1 MGKLLGAQSRT
12 GAALAA
18 VPKTSVIK
26 TTNITKET
34 AKDEAIANFRTSMM
48 DTLTAF
54 QAKDTL
60 PMVKIFVS
68 IAQVLKDNGIDKMNA
83 PEGLT
88 MEILRY
94 IVYEATEEIGE
105 DKWIAYKEPSEFMD
119 ECHIA
124 IYKEGQAPAEVL
136 EEVNKGEMPEEVRA
150 QERAMRAA
158 AEREIMRKEGK
169 KAAKTLENAVGKLAV
184 DEGLATL
191 NTVKRDRR
199 TIEEIQRGLQTGEA
213 HQHQPN
219 KRSRS

>member
-18 VPKTSVIK
+18 VPKTSLIK
-26 TTNITKET
+26 TTNLTKET
-34 AKDEAIANFRTSMM
+34 AKDEAISTFRNSVM

-54 QAKDTL
+54 QSNDSL

-68 IAQVLKDNGIDKMNA
+68 IAQVLKENGIDKMNA

-124 IYKEGQAPAEVL
+124 VYKEGQAPADVL
-136 EEVNKGEMPEEVRA
+136 EEVNKGEMPEEVKA

-158 AEREIMRKEGK
+158 AEREAQRREGK
-169 KAAKTLENAVGKLAV
+169 KDAKTLENVVGKLAV

-199 TIEEIQRGLQTGEA
+199 TIEEIQREMETGVV
-213 HQHQPN
+213 HQPN